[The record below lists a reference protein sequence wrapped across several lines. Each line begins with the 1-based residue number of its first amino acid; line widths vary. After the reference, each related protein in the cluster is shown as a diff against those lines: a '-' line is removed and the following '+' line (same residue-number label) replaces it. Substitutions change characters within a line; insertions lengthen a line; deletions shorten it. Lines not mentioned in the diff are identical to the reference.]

1 MAQVVNLSKKS
12 TKLMKTQDKK
22 MTSKGKPDEP
32 EKLSKAGIW
41 LRSNKPGVGE
51 IVDMRA
57 VLK

>member
-1 MAQVVNLSKKS
+1 
-12 TKLMKTQDKK
+12 MKTQDKK